1 MKSTAINMSQ
11 MNLKALKELRHFQG
25 SLIQNFLGEDI
36 AGHPFFLPPSAVV
49 CAPPPPFQIQILL
62 RCPRFIHTYVT
73 KESKLPHLQWFK
85 YITMKNFKRSY
96 FHIVVFPVIL
106 YKISK
111 YCWLQ

>member
-49 CAPPPPFQIQILL
+49 CAPPPLPNSKFCSVVPALYILMLL
-62 RCPRFIHTYVT
+62 RNQNY
-73 KESKLPHLQWFK
+73 
-85 YITMKNFKRSY
+85 
-96 FHIVVFPVIL
+96 HIYNGL
-106 YKISK
+106 NT
-111 YCWLQ
+111 